1 MSNLAF
7 YLSRSQFVLL
17 YVLKVITL
25 LQWIWDLH
33 HCKRW
38 RDHCIMGSSEAD
50 ASAKTPRT
58 SVAQEQTPA
67 TSSTPSV
74 TVYPD
79 WSSFQVIM
87 HMLGEAHQVVTSSD
101 RHIHQFHLMGSFIL
115 LWHLVLSPILTCGDL
130 SSEHL
135 MPPYGAPPAP
145 YVMYPPGGLYP
156 HPSMPPGAH
165 PFSPYAITSPNSNVE
180 ASGAIAG
187 VEVDGKSSGCMERS
201 PLKRSKGSLGS
212 LNMITGK
219 NNNEPGKTSGQPT
232 NGTFSQSGE
241 SGSDSSSEGSDA
253 NSQNI
258 SHISIGVGATDYGQL
273 CRFKAVDYGMKGIG
287 PIQWA
292 ILGHLFDDVSQ
303 DSHTKTARGHESHGG
318 VSQSSN
324 FTGGSQ
330 NGVSQ
335 TPSQAMLSHPMAMVP
350 LPATPPGSI
359 TGPTTNLNIGID
371 YWSTPSSSPIPMH
384 GKIPATAVGG
394 AVVPGAPSDLWLQVS
409 ITTPFEVVLQIL
421 GLGYFDE
428 RELKRQKRKQS
439 NRESARRSRLRK
451 QAEYEELA
459 VRAEALREENANLRA
474 ELTRIKKEYE
484 QLEKLS
490 EPEQGA
496 DDPSAD
502 RKEQGSVDE
511 NSRMNL
517 DSDTQAAKR
526 DQVQMDV

>member
-1 MSNLAF
+1 
-7 YLSRSQFVLL
+7 
-17 YVLKVITL
+17 
-25 LQWIWDLH
+25 
-33 HCKRW
+33 
-38 RDHCIMGSSEAD
+38 MGSSEAD

-58 SVAQEQTPA
+58 SVAQEQIPA
-67 TSSTPSV
+67 TSSTPAV

-79 WSSFQVIM
+79 WPSFQ
-87 HMLGEAHQVVTSSD
+87 AY
-101 RHIHQFHLMGSFIL
+101 
-115 LWHLVLSPILTCGDL
+115 SPIPPHGFFHSPVA
-130 SSEHL
+130 SSPQPHPYMWGPQHL
-135 MPPYGAPPAP
+135 MPPYGAPPTP

-156 HPSMPPGAH
+156 HPSMPPGPH

-187 VEVDGKSSGCMERS
+187 VEVDGKSSEGMERS

-219 NNNEPGKTSGQPT
+219 NNSEPGKTSGQPT

-253 NSQNI
+253 NSQN
-258 SHISIGVGATDYGQL
+258 
-273 CRFKAVDYGMKGIG
+273 
-287 PIQWA
+287 
-292 ILGHLFDDVSQ
+292 
-303 DSHTKTARGHESHGG
+303 DSHTKTARGHESHG
-318 VSQSSN
+318 VSQSGN
-324 FTGGSQ
+324 IAGGSQ

-335 TPSQAMLSHPMAMVP
+335 TPSQAMLSHQIAMVP

-359 TGPTTNLNIGID
+359 AGPTTNLNIGID
-371 YWSTPSSSPIPMH
+371 YWGTPSSSPIPMH

-394 AVVPGAPSDLWLQVS
+394 AVVPGAPSDLWLQ
-409 ITTPFEVVLQIL
+409 
-421 GLGYFDE
+421 DE

-459 VRAEALREENANLRA
+459 LRADALREENANLRA

-484 QLEKLS
+484 QLVSQNTLLKEKLS

-502 RKEQGSVDE
+502 RKEQGPVDE

-517 DSDTQAAKR
+517 DSDAEAAKM
-526 DQVQMDV
+526 DQGHMDV